1 MSLRIHYLQ
10 HVPFEGLGSIEAW
23 VNERG
28 HQLAR
33 TRLFAGDPLP
43 APDAFDWLIV
53 MGGPMG
59 TYDEAL
65 YPWLVEEKRCIRAAI
80 DAGRSVL
87 GICLGSQLIA
97 NALGAQVYPGPE
109 KEIGWLPIRKTD
121 AGRGHPLLV
130 AMPDEFTVFHW
141 HGDTFD
147 LPEGAELLASS
158 DGCRHQAFISN
169 DRVVGLQF
177 HFEATPAGVEAMLAE
192 GADELDTTSRY
203 VHSADTIRAGIHHV
217 EDNNRVLRSLLAHLE
232 REAQPH

>member
-10 HVPFEGLGSIEAW
+10 HVPFEGLGGIEAW
-23 VNERG
+23 VKERG

-43 APDAFDWLIV
+43 APAAFDWLIV

-59 TYDEAL
+59 TCDEAL
-65 YPWLVEEKRCIRAAI
+65 YPWLLEEKRCIRAAI
-80 DAGRSVL
+80 DAGRIVL

-121 AGRGHPLLV
+121 AGRRHPLLA

-158 DGCRHQAFISN
+158 EGCRHQAFISN
-169 DRVVGLQF
+169 GRVVGLQF
-177 HFEATPAGVEAMLAE
+177 HFEATPEGVEQMLAE
-192 GADELDTTSRY
+192 GAGELDTTHRY
-203 VHSADTIRAGIHHV
+203 VHSADTIRAGTHHV
-217 EDNNRVLRSLLAHLE
+217 EGNDRVLRSLLAQLE